1 MTVEAQHPRTASV
14 AAVAA
19 AGAVADS
26 QLRRV
31 SSIRRPSSW
40 TERYARRLLVCDSI
54 VVAAVTSVC
63 FFMLLVLDHIP
74 TASLSAFAALS
85 IVIAVA
91 WVTLLTVVRSRDSR
105 VLGAGLDEYRRVVM
119 ATCVVYGATAIT
131 ALASQTVVPRSYFV
145 VGLPLGI
152 LCLALERNVNRRWL
166 ARRRAQGAYL
176 TKVIV
181 VGELGDVR
189 YVADQITRRRRKRVE
204 YDVVGAVLPEGS
216 LETAVVGRN
225 ATVPVVGFTANVPEI
240 TARIGAQAVIVAGQ
254 LDGGSDFVRQLGWAL
269 EETST
274 QLVLAPGLTNIAG
287 PRIHW
292 RPVEGLP
299 LMHVEL
305 PQYYGAKH
313 VIKRVMDIVLS
324 IAALIVLAPAL
335 AVIAILIKRDS
346 EGPVIFRQRRMGHEG
361 TIFTMLKFRTM
372 STDAEARREQ
382 LLAHNEGAGVMFKM
396 VDDPRVTSIGKV
408 LRKYSLDELPQFWN
422 VLCGSMS
429 LVGPRPWL
437 ENDIPNDGSNVSRR
451 LYSKPGITGL
461 WQTEG
466 RSDLDWDESVRLDL
480 YYVENWSVT
489 GDVAL
494 LFRTGRQL
502 LAPSGAY

>member
-1 MTVEAQHPRTASV
+1 M
-14 AAVAA
+14 
-19 AGAVADS
+19 
-26 QLRRV
+26 RRV
-31 SSIRRPSSW
+31 SSIRRPSNW
-40 TERYARRLLVCDSI
+40 TARYAHRLLVSDSL
-54 VVAAVTSVC
+54 VVATVTSIC
-63 FFMLLVLDHIP
+63 FVMLTVLDHIP
-74 TASLSAFAALS
+74 TTSISTFAVLSLL
-85 IVIAVA
+85 IGLIWVA
-91 WVTLLTVVRSRDSR
+91 LLTIVRSRDSR
-105 VLGAGLDEYRRVVM
+105 VLGAGLDEYRRVVV

-152 LCLALERNVNRRWL
+152 VFLSLERALNRQWL

-181 VGELGDVR
+181 VGELNDTR
-189 YVADQITRRRRKRVE
+189 YVIDQIGRKARRVE
-204 YDVVGAVLPEGS
+204 YDVIGAVLPEGS
-216 LETAVVGRN
+216 IATSVVGRTS
-225 ATVPVVGFTANVPEI
+225 TVPVVGFTDNVPEI
-240 TARIGAQAVIVAGQ
+240 TARLGAQAVIVAGQ
-254 LDGGSDFVRQLGWAL
+254 LNGGSDFVRNLGWAL

-274 QLVLAPGLTNIAG
+274 ELVLAPGLTNIAG

-292 RPVEGLP
+292 RPVDGLP

-305 PQYYGAKH
+305 PQYYGTKH
-313 VIKRVMDIVLS
+313 VIKRIMDIVLS
-324 IAALIVLAPAL
+324 AAALLVLAPAL
-335 AVIAILIKRDS
+335 AIIAILVKRDS

-361 TIFTMLKFRTM
+361 TTFTMLKFRTM
-372 STDAEARREQ
+372 STDAEARRAE
-382 LLAHNEGAGVMFKM
+382 LLAQNEGAGVMFKM
-396 VDDPRVTSIGKV
+396 ANDPRVTRVGRV

-422 VLCGSMS
+422 VLIGEMS

-437 ENDIPNDGSNVSRR
+437 ENDIPNDGSSVSRR

-466 RSDLDWDESVRLDL
+466 RSDLDWEESVRLDL

-494 LFRTGRQL
+494 LFRTTRQL
-502 LAPSGAY
+502 LVPSGAY